1 MNSVITNIPE
11 LDSSLSFTIGITYKQ
26 FRTIANQSLNSKF
39 DITLEMLGA
48 LRVLDHLGEIP
59 QQTVAEALQ
68 RERSVTKRLI
78 DNCIKRDLVE
88 AKKSVDNKKARYLVL
103 TPKGLTVKQQADI
116 VIKAITLDFYAPL
129 NAQECEQLLSLCR
142 RLVKPDFILGSDN

>member
-1 MNSVITNIPE
+1 MQPVMTNIPE
-11 LDSSLSFTIGITYKQ
+11 LDSSLSFTLGLTYKQ
-26 FRTIANQSLNSKF
+26 FRTIANQSLNTQF

-78 DNCIKRDLVE
+78 DNCIKRNLV
-88 AKKSVDNKKARYLVL
+88 AVKKSEYNKKARYLAL
-103 TPKGLTVKQQADI
+103 TSKGLEVKQQADI
-116 VIKAITLDFYAPL
+116 TIKTIAADYYAPL
-129 NAQECEQLLSLCR
+129 TQQEQQQLLSLCQ
-142 RLVKPDFILGSDN
+142 RLIKPDFILDGNN